1 MVVITMTYTIDTVHK
16 ILNFHFDLRTF
27 LFSFGVLQYRMLTN
41 AYAIVVIYHLC
52 IIQRMYFI
60 FKKGFIGNSRPL
72 NAPRT
77 VRYQVYFA
85 VFQHFGTN
93 FKFSMSLIY

>member
-1 MVVITMTYTIDTVHK
+1 MVVITITYTIDTVHK

-41 AYAIVVIYHLC
+41 AYAIVVAN

-60 FKKGFIGNSRPL
+60 FKKGFIGNSCPL
-72 NAPRT
+72 NRPRT

-85 VFQHFGTN
+85 VFHNFGTN
-93 FKFSMSLIY
+93 FKFFMSLIYQF